1 MPTTTEGADAPVYM
15 TMRAFDRDTGDD
27 ASARANA
34 LVACLEHA
42 THDGEHVS
50 AYVAPPELQALRGDN
65 PDPRFAAGHG
75 TWLTIAHGAATT
87 DDAPGREGEGLLGR
101 FVSTW
106 AFGADAQPVAAASLL
121 EQDHVGIQVAYGL
134 VADHAWRA
142 TIGAWYRD
150 IHAPDVIGVDGVIGC
165 VRFVSRDQ
173 SEPCA
178 GEHLVIFLLDDDPA
192 TVMAR
197 VRGQVPAWR
206 DAGRTPSPG
215 RASRAVF
222 NGPSLRV
229 GGR

>member
-1 MPTTTEGADAPVYM
+1 
-15 TMRAFDRDTGDD
+15 
-27 ASARANA
+27 
-34 LVACLEHA
+34 
-42 THDGEHVS
+42 
-50 AYVAPPELQALRGDN
+50 LQALRGEN
-65 PDPRFAAGHG
+65 PDPRFAPGRG
-75 TWLTIAHGAATT
+75 NWLTIAHGVPATGGSSV
-87 DDAPGREGEGLLGR
+87 AEGDGLLGH

-106 AFGADAQPVAAASLL
+106 AYGADARPVDAATLL
-121 EQDHVGIQVAYGL
+121 ALDHAGIQVAYGS
-134 VADHAWRA
+134 VADAAWRA
-142 TIGAWYRD
+142 TIAAWYRD

-173 SEPCA
+173 SEPRA

-197 VRGQVPAWR
+197 VRGRVPAWR